1 MAKVSLDRKIW
12 IGVEELT
19 SAAPRHAGELHHVA
33 VETNFVKAQ

>member
-1 MAKVSLDRKIW
+1 MAKVSLHTEIW
-12 IGVEELT
+12 IGMEELT